1 MVLDV
6 SLKEAF
12 SLWLER
18 EAPANEQVGILVELA
33 FIDDFLKKKRKGR
46 LFSGDAEK
54 VLHLVEDLSGNPT
67 FHKYITTTVVSQH
80 KGIDEYMTGEIA
92 RMKSEQLDMAADY
105 YCRFLRRRI
114 HDDAPPP
121 LPKEKAAP
129 KKKSGPRKKFPGQSF
144 YKEMKDFL
152 SLTADEAKEV
162 KEILTKEGEEAIWTH
177 PKWDLR
183 FKLAL
188 FTMLDERDTIVHYE
202 FVEEIPFLKEPRWL
216 SQLDKTMILL
226 AEEGLAEIR
235 GEFAMRYIP
244 KEKGDT
250 LQTFLWS
257 VKDKRA
263 RMILDMRLDGESL
276 KTIGDT
282 LYITRERVRQIAV
295 RLLEIRPPLAED
307 RWKDMW
313 IDYGA
318 LGHDLFRYLFNV
330 NRRTVNYLKMVYSA
344 KKTTCTRE
352 AYLSRVAE
360 DESLPEEVRKRAAS
374 LLPGRKRPEGE

>member
-1 MVLDV
+1 MVLDM

-12 SLWLER
+12 SRWLEE

-33 FIDDFLKKKRKGR
+33 FIDDFLKRKRKGR

-54 VLHLVEDLSGNPT
+54 ALRLVGGLTGNPT
-67 FHKYITTTVVSQH
+67 FHKYVTETITSQH
-80 KGIDEYMTGEIA
+80 KEIDEYASGEIA
-92 RMKSEQLDMAADY
+92 RMKTEQLDMAADY

-114 HDDAPPP
+114 HEDAPPVA
-121 LPKEKAAP
+121 PKEKAAP
-129 KKKSGPRKKFPGQSF
+129 KKKSAPRKKFPGQSF

-152 SLTADEAKEV
+152 SLTSEEGREV
-162 KEILTKEGEEAIWTH
+162 KEILAKEGERDIWTH
-177 PKWDLR
+177 PKWDHR

-188 FTMLDERDTIVHYE
+188 FTMLDERDTIVRYE
-202 FVEEIPFLKEPRWL
+202 FVEEIPYLKEPRWQ
-216 SQLDKTMILL
+216 SQLDKTLL
-226 AEEGLAEIR
+226 LLGEEGVAEIR
-235 GEFAMRYIP
+235 GEFTMRYIP

-295 RLLEIRPPLAED
+295 RLLEIRPELVED

-313 IDYGA
+313 ILYGT

-330 NRRTVNYLKMVYSA
+330 SMRTVNYLKMVYPA
-344 KKTTCTRE
+344 KKSACSRE
-352 AYLSRVAE
+352 DYLSRVAA
-360 DESLPEEVRKRAAS
+360 DESLPGDVRRRAAS
-374 LLPGRKRPEGE
+374 LLR

>member
-1 MVLDV
+1 MVLDM

-12 SLWLER
+12 SRWLEE
-18 EAPANEQVGILVELA
+18 EAPANEQVGILVELV
-33 FIDDFLKKKRKGR
+33 FIDDFLKRKRKGR

-54 VLHLVEDLSGNPT
+54 ALRLVGGLTGNPT
-67 FHKYITTTVVSQH
+67 FHKYVTETITSQH
-80 KGIDEYMTGEIA
+80 KEIDEYASGEIA
-92 RMKSEQLDMAADY
+92 RMKTEQLDMAADY

-114 HDDAPPP
+114 HEDAPPVA
-121 LPKEKAAP
+121 PKEKAAP

-152 SLTADEAKEV
+152 SLTSEEGKEI
-162 KEILTKEGEEAIWTH
+162 KEILEAEGESAVWTH
-177 PKWDLR
+177 PKWDHR

-188 FTMLDERDTIVHYE
+188 FTMLDERDTIVRYE
-202 FVEEIPFLKEPRWL
+202 FVEEIPFLKEPRWA
-216 SQLDKTMILL
+216 SQLDKTLALL
-226 AEEGLAEIR
+226 GEEGLAESR
-235 GEFAMRYIP
+235 GDFCMRYIP

-295 RLLEIRPPLAED
+295 RLLEIRPELVED

-313 IDYGA
+313 ILYGT

-330 NRRTVNYLKMVYSA
+330 SMRTVNYLKMVYPA
-344 KKTTCTRE
+344 KKSACSRE
-352 AYLSRVAE
+352 DYLSRVAA
-360 DESLPEEVRKRAAS
+360 DESLPKDVRHRAAS
-374 LLPGRKRPEGE
+374 LLR

>member
-1 MVLDV
+1 MVLDM

-12 SLWLER
+12 SRWLEE
-18 EAPANEQVGILVELA
+18 EAPANEQVGILVELS

-54 VLHLVEDLSGNPT
+54 ALRLVGGLTGNPT
-67 FHKYITTTVVSQH
+67 FHKYVTETITSQH
-80 KGIDEYMTGEIA
+80 KEIDEYASGEIA
-92 RMKSEQLDMAADY
+92 RMKTEQLDMAADY

-114 HDDAPPP
+114 HEDAPPVA
-121 LPKEKAAP
+121 PKEKAAP

-152 SLTADEAKEV
+152 SLTSEEGKEV
-162 KEILTKEGEEAIWTH
+162 KEILAAEGEGALWTH
-177 PKWDLR
+177 PKWDHR

-188 FTMLDERDTIVHYE
+188 FTMLDERDTIVRYE
-202 FVEEIPFLKEPRWL
+202 FVEEIPYLKEPRWQ
-216 SQLDKTMILL
+216 SQLDKTLILL
-226 AEEGLAEIR
+226 GEEGLAEIR
-235 GEFAMRYIP
+235 GEFTMRYIP

-295 RLLEIRPPLAED
+295 RLLEIRPELAED

-313 IDYGA
+313 ILYGT

-330 NRRTVNYLKMVYSA
+330 SMRTVNYLKMVYPA
-344 KKTTCTRE
+344 KKSACSRE
-352 AYLSRVAE
+352 DYLSRVAA
-360 DESLPEEVRKRAAS
+360 DESLPKDVRRRAAS
-374 LLPGRKRPEGE
+374 LLR